1 MNGLASAWPSLV
13 DIAIVLTMALSLMF
27 GLFRGLLRELL
38 SLISWITAFWIAYR
52 YSVDV
57 AQAIDPVL
65 QNPTLSRVLAVVLVF
80 VGVLVG
86 LLLLASLIAKI
97 FKATGLAGMDRLLGG
112 LFGLVRALVILGA
125 VLLLARN
132 TGAPQQDWYNAS
144 MIIPIFDPAVD
155 WTAQYLVPGMLEGF
169 ETHLLDGALPSASD
183 STD

>member
-1 MNGLASAWPSLV
+1 MNEIAGAWPSLV
-13 DIAIVLTMALSLMF
+13 DIAIVSAMALSLVF

-52 YSVDV
+52 YSADV

-65 QNPTLSRVLAVVLVF
+65 QNPMLSRVVAVVLVF

-86 LLLLASLIAKI
+86 LLLLASLIANL

-155 WTAQYLVPGMLEGF
+155 WTVQYLVPGMLEGF
-169 ETHLLDGALPSASD
+169 GTHLLDGGLPSASD
-183 STD
+183 SAD

>member
-1 MNGLASAWPSLV
+1 MNGIVSVWPSLV
-13 DIAIVLTMALSLMF
+13 DVAIVSTMALSLVF

-52 YSVDV
+52 HSADV

-65 QNPTLSRVLAVVLVF
+65 QNPTLSRLVAAVLVF

-86 LLLLASLIAKI
+86 LLLLASLITKI

-125 VLLLARN
+125 VLLLSRN
-132 TGAPQQDWYNAS
+132 SGAPQQDWYNAS
-144 MIIPIFDPAVD
+144 MMIPLIDPAVD
-155 WTAQYLVPGMLEGF
+155 WTAQYLAPGMLEGF
-169 ETHLLDGALPSASD
+169 GTHLLDDGLPSASD
-183 STD
+183 TTD

>member
-1 MNGLASAWPSLV
+1 MNGIAGAWPSLV
-13 DIAIVLTMALSLMF
+13 DIAIVSAMALSLVF

-52 YSVDV
+52 YSADV

-65 QNPTLSRVLAVVLVF
+65 QSPMLSRVVAVVLVF

-132 TGAPQQDWYNAS
+132 SGAPQQDWYNAS

-155 WTAQYLVPGMLEGF
+155 WAAQYLVSGTLEGF